1 MAKLQTQRTTPSSA
15 HAISER
21 LRFVRQEIGLTL
33 AEVGERTGV
42 SISNLSKIE
51 RGEVSPSFDVVIR
64 ICEGL

>member
-1 MAKLQTQRTTPSSA
+1 MAKLQAQRTTPSSA

-51 RGEVSPSFDVVIR
+51 RGEV
-64 ICEGL
+64 